1 MTLKFLFQVYKKNL
15 SIMDE
20 HESMTNSSINKP
32 VIVYIDEA
40 FEIIGSFGRYQM
52 WVTFLVCFTHAAI
65 LSQNLMLYF
74 VANEPPWT
82 CVNNNSS
89 AFCKNHFGQK
99 IPQSSELFKDQC
111 KLNRSEWK
119 FTKDKT
125 YSLVTEY
132 ELVCDNA
139 WMGSLANSALF
150 IGWGLSGPFSGYLID
165 LYGRRMSIII
175 SILVSA
181 GSILSLSFVNKV
193 WHFITLR
200 TTLGVAVVSL
210 NANAIA
216 YEIVGRRHRA
226 LVGTFLT
233 IAFLIM
239 SYLLVIAAYFIQNW
253 RKLILYFSFG
263 AIVSVLL
270 SFLIPESPRWLYA
283 TGKINKAEEKVYQ
296 MAKFIKKCNEV
307 IHLKIP
313 ESAGNNNTK
322 RFSFTD
328 LLLRHFSV
336 SVLCMAICFV
346 WTTQGLL
353 FYGLTIESS
362 KFWGQHLFEFCIVK
376 FGRTT
381 NSSRI
386 LILQQ

>member
-1 MTLKFLFQVYKKNL
+1 
-15 SIMDE
+15 
-20 HESMTNSSINKP
+20 
-32 VIVYIDEA
+32 
-40 FEIIGSFGRYQM
+40 
-52 WVTFLVCFTHAAI
+52 
-65 LSQNLMLYF
+65 
-74 VANEPPWT
+74 
-82 CVNNNSS
+82 
-89 AFCKNHFGQK
+89 
-99 IPQSSELFKDQC
+99 
-111 KLNRSEWK
+111 
-119 FTKDKT
+119 
-125 YSLVTEY
+125 
-132 ELVCDNA
+132 
-139 WMGSLANSALF
+139 
-150 IGWGLSGPFSGYLID
+150 
-165 LYGRRMSIII
+165 MSIII

-200 TTLGVAVVSL
+200 TNLGVAVVSL

-328 LLLRHFSV
+328 LLFRHFSV

-346 WTTQGLL
+346 WITQGLL

-362 KFWGQHLFEFCIVK
+362 KFWGQHLFEFCIVV